1 MQRFIELNPQL
12 AQCSVCSE
20 RMAKAKKESSEG
32 SGSTGNTISD
42 GKIIFLEHVH
52 RVGQFVREEK
62 KIIPIIWDDMLRSI
76 PVNVIL
82 VSGVGSKILI
92 VMQGTLTRG

>member
-1 MQRFIELNPQL
+1 MDVVQHWFDCKTSLNPQL

-20 RMAKAKKESSEG
+20 RIAKTKKESSEG
-32 SGSTGNTISD
+32 SGSTNNGVSD
-42 GKIIFLEHVH
+42 GKILFLEHVH
-52 RVGQFVREEK
+52 RVGQYVREQK

-82 VSGVGSKILI
+82 VS
-92 VMQGTLTRG
+92 